1 MKKISLVF
9 TMLLTVLMGSL
20 VITSCS
26 SDDEEGEG
34 GSVEDVSS
42 ILVGGWACIYQER
55 EQDNLYQ
62 DSYEPSTNMFIR
74 FNADG
79 TGSVRS
85 VGDELFEV
93 YTGKTDD
100 KFSWIVKNKNGINYV
115 VTDIFG
121 EMLQINK
128 LTSSTLEM
136 TWYDALGDYRI
147 YCKFIK
153 FDN

>member
-1 MKKISLVF
+1 MKNVSLFF
-9 TMLLTVLMGSL
+9 TMLLTVLMSSL
-20 VITSCS
+20 VVTSCS

-42 ILVGGWACIYQER
+42 ELVGGWACIYQER
-55 EQDNLYQ
+55 EQDNLYL
-62 DSYEPSTNMFIR
+62 DSYEPSTNMFIQ

-85 VGDELFEV
+85 NGDELFEV
-93 YTGKTDD
+93 YTGNTFD
-100 KFSWIVKNKNGINYV
+100 KFSWIVKNNNGINYE

-121 EMLQINK
+121 ERLQINK
-128 LTSSTLEM
+128 LTSSSLEM

>member
-42 ILVGGWACIYQER
+42 TLVGGWACIYQER

-62 DSYEPSTNMFIR
+62 DSYEPSTNMFIQ

-79 TGSVRS
+79 LGLSVMNC
-85 VGDELFEV
+85 LK
-93 YTGKTDD
+93 Y
-100 KFSWIVKNKNGINYV
+100 IQVKQTIS
-115 VTDIFG
+115 F
-121 EMLQINK
+121 
-128 LTSSTLEM
+128 
-136 TWYDALGDYRI
+136 LGLSRI
-147 YCKFIK
+147 RMVSIM
-153 FDN
+153 

>member
-1 MKKISLVF
+1 
-9 TMLLTVLMGSL
+9 
-20 VITSCS
+20 
-26 SDDEEGEG
+26 
-34 GSVEDVSS
+34 
-42 ILVGGWACIYQER
+42 
-55 EQDNLYQ
+55 
-62 DSYEPSTNMFIR
+62 MFIQ

-85 VGDELFEV
+85 VGDELSEK
-93 YTGKTDD
+93 YTGKTAD
-100 KFSWIVKNKNGINYV
+100 KFSWIVKNKNGNNYV

-147 YCKFIK
+147 YCRFIK